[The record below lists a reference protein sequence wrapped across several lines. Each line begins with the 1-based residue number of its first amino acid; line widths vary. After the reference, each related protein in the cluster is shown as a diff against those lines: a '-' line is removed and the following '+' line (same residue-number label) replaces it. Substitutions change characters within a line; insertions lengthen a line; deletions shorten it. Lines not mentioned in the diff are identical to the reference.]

1 MSAYDALATADAL
14 VLMTAH
20 SEFDGLDLHKIK
32 DSKRAAI
39 IVDGRQFFNPE
50 TVTRLGFIYRGVGA
64 KNR

>member
-1 MSAYDALATADAL
+1 MLVTAREGLLKRINDKSARI
-14 VLMTAH
+14 
-20 SEFDGLDLHKIK
+20 G
-32 DSKRAAI
+32 I